1 MSKQNS
7 QFDIFKLNPQL
18 LNAIDEIG
26 YQCPTP
32 VQLQTIP
39 LISSGHDVLGIA
51 QTGTGKTA
59 AYMLPLLMKIK
70 YAQGMF
76 CRAIIMVPTRELVVQ
91 VENNARSFAKY
102 LDIRIVSVFG
112 GTGTKPQVEAIERG
126 LDILICTPGR
136 FLDLYRKGHIQT
148 REIKTMVLDEADK
161 MMDMGF
167 MPQIRDILEKIPVK
181 RQNILFSATFPEKVE
196 RLASEFLEHP
206 QRIEVSPQATPA
218 ETVTQYHYKVPNFLT
233 KINLLQYLLRN
244 QKLTKV
250 IIFVRTKE
258 TANNVFKFIHR
269 KIDESVRVIH
279 SNKAQQTRLNAM
291 RDFKEGDIRILV
303 STDVSA
309 RGHDI
314 SYVSHVINFDLPLV
328 YEDYVHRIGRTGRAA
343 NVGTAISFLND
354 AESMHFRKI
363 EKMIRQEVELK
374 QWPEEVEVL
383 PTGKEERKSIEME
396 IDKIKRAENPDFKG
410 AFHEKKSVASKKS
423 KSFSR
428 KKRKK

>member
-1 MSKQNS
+1 MSKKNS
-7 QFDIFKLNPQL
+7 EFDIFKLNPQL
-18 LNAIDEIG
+18 LRAIEDNG
-26 YQCPTP
+26 YQNPTP
-32 VQLQTIP
+32 VQIQTIP
-39 LISSGHDVLGIA
+39 LISAGHDVLGIA

-59 AYMLPLLMKIK
+59 AYLLPLLMKIK
-70 YAQGMF
+70 FAQGMF
-76 CRAIIMVPTRELVVQ
+76 CRAIIIVPTRELVVQ
-91 VENNARSFAKY
+91 VENNARSFTKY
-102 LDIRIVSVFG
+102 LDIRIVSIYG
-112 GTGTKPQVEAIERG
+112 GTGTKQQIEAIENG

-136 FLDLYRKGHIQT
+136 FLDLYRKGHINT

-167 MPQIRDILEKIPVK
+167 MPQIREILEKIPVK
-181 RQNILFSATFPEKVE
+181 RQNLLFSATFAEKVE
-196 RLASEFLEHP
+196 RLASEFLEYP
-206 QRIEVSPQATPA
+206 IKVEVSPQATPA
-218 ETVTQYHYKVPNFLT
+218 ETVSQFYYKVPNFLS
-233 KINLLQYLLRN
+233 KINLLQYLL
-244 QKLTKV
+244 QDKSLTKV

-269 KIDESVRVIH
+269 KIEESVRVIH

-314 SYVSHVINFDLPLV
+314 SYVSHVINFDLPMV

-343 NVGTAISFLND
+343 NLGTAISFLND
-354 AESMHFRKI
+354 AEFMHFRKI
-363 EKMIRQEVELK
+363 EKLIRQNVIERN
-374 QWPEEVEVL
+374 WPEGVVIL
-383 PTGKEERKSIEME
+383 PTGKEERKSIEMD

-410 AFHEKKSVASKKS
+410 AFHEKKNVAAKKS
-423 KSFSR
+423 KFLTK

>member
-7 QFDIFKLNPQL
+7 EFDIFKLNPQL
-18 LNAIDEIG
+18 LKAIEEIG
-26 YQCPTP
+26 YQSPTP

-39 LISSGHDVLGIA
+39 LISAGHDVLGIA

-76 CRAIIMVPTRELVVQ
+76 CRAMIMVPTRELVVQ

-102 LDIRIVSVFG
+102 LDIRIVSIYG
-112 GTGTKPQVEAIERG
+112 GTGTKSQIE
-126 LDILICTPGR
+126 DIEKGIDIIICTPGR
-136 FLDLYRKGHIQT
+136 FLDLYRKGHINT

-167 MPQIRDILEKIPVK
+167 MPQIREILEKIPIK
-181 RQNILFSATFPEKVE
+181 RQNVLFSATFAEKVE
-196 RLASEFLEHP
+196 KLASEFLEHP
-206 QRIEVSPQATPA
+206 QKVEVSPQATPA
-218 ETVTQYHYKVPNFLT
+218 ETVSQFYYKVPNFLT
-233 KINLLQYLLRN
+233 KINLLQYLLHN
-244 QKLTKV
+244 NELTKV

-258 TANNVFKFIHR
+258 TANNVFKFIDR
-269 KIDESVRVIH
+269 KIDKSVRIIH

-314 SYVSHVINFDLPLV
+314 SYVSHVINFDLPMA

-343 NVGTAISFLND
+343 NEGTAISFLNE
-354 AESMHFRKI
+354 AECMHFRKI
-363 EKMIRQEVELK
+363 EKMIRQNVEEKDWPAEV
-374 QWPEEVEVL
+374 QVM

-410 AFHEKKSVASKKS
+410 AFHEKKPISVKKS
-423 KSFSR
+423 KFNFK